1 MHQSQSAA
9 SLGPILL
16 ELAPQS
22 SGYQALL
29 LPPPASHLAF
39 DWEVTGNVA
48 SGNQASSDPAVGNQ
62 ENGSSEG
69 DTSSSS
75 DESKW
80 SVIVVGPNN
89 GIQPITPIE
98 WDGAHPDA
106 VLSRLKALKEEALT
120 QYGLKP
126 FYKSYNNWSM
136 LKPDQQ
142 DKALVWFRKLPNH
155 IQCQC
160 L

>member
-1 MHQSQSAA
+1 
-9 SLGPILL
+9 
-16 ELAPQS
+16 
-22 SGYQALL
+22 
-29 LPPPASHLAF
+29 LAF
-39 DWEVTGNVA
+39 DPEVTGNVA

-80 SVIVVGPNN
+80 PVVVVGPNN

-106 VLSRLKALKEEALT
+106 VLSQLKALKEALL
-120 QYGLKP
+120 QVLQ
-126 FYKSYNNWSM
+126 NWSM

-142 DKALVWFRKLPNH
+142 DKALVWFHKLPNH

>member
-16 ELAPQS
+16 ESAPQS

-39 DWEVTGNVA
+39 DPEVTGNVA

-80 SVIVVGPNN
+80 PVVVVGPNN

-106 VLSRLKALKEEALT
+106 VLSQLKALKEALL
-120 QYGLKP
+120 QVLQ
-126 FYKSYNNWSM
+126 NWSM

-142 DKALVWFRKLPNH
+142 DKALVWFHKLPNH